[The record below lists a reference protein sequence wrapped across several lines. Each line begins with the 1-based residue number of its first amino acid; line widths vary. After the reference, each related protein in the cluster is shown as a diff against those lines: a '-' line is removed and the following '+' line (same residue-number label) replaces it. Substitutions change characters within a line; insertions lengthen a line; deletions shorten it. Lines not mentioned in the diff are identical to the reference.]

1 MQREIGGE
9 VLFIQYCF
17 GFSNKKVL
25 KSIFAI
31 GHFTSLNQSVTCL
44 VIKGFDRTKVKI
56 WPGIVQRPTLI
67 CKPVFGFTFWT
78 LLISDLY
85 GSSLIKTNQKLV
97 PNLTLLSNLV
107 PRVFPLGEGRKDSGR
122 RWSRDLL
129 KSSGFLI
136 SNPR

>member
-1 MQREIGGE
+1 MVGKCC
-9 VLFIQYCF
+9 LYCF
-17 GFSNKKVL
+17 GFCNKKCVKNPFSRSD
-25 KSIFAI
+25 KS
-31 GHFTSLNQSVTCL
+31 TSLNQSVACL

-85 GSSLIKTNQKLV
+85 GRSLIKTNQKLV

-122 RWSRDLL
+122 RCPRDLL

-136 SNPR
+136 SNPRRGQ